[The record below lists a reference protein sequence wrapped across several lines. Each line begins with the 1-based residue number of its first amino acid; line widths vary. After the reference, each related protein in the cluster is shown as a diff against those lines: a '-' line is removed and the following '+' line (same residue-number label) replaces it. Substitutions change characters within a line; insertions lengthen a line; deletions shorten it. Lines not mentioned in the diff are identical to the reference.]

1 MQSSG
6 ESEFSSGKS
15 EPKAIVLGF
24 VPSLLI
30 TVSGGAGLI
39 SMLTDGNV
47 VFTSISFVVTI
58 VTLLYVIFSSGR
70 GRKTKN

>member
-15 EPKAIVLGF
+15 ESKEIVLGF

>member
-6 ESEFSSGKS
+6 ESEFSSSKS
-15 EPKAIVLGF
+15 ESKAIVLDF

-47 VFTSISFVVTI
+47 FFTSISFVVTI
-58 VTLLYVIFSSGR
+58 FTLLYVIFSSGR

>member
-1 MQSSG
+1 MQSSV
-6 ESEFSSGKS
+6 ESEFSSSKS
-15 EPKAIVLGF
+15 ESKPIVLGF